1 MRIAVGFATSGR
13 SEILSQAVNCALT
26 QSLSPTRVIIC
37 YTKPSDV
44 TGLSA
49 NSTVILQESAPG
61 LPKQRNVIL
70 TAAEDC
76 DVIVFFDD
84 DFLAAP
90 RYLQAVRDAFVT
102 DPQIVAATGLPIAD
116 DAKGPGLSVAQ
127 GLALIAGDRAAP
139 TSRFEPAPHA
149 YGCNMAIRL
158 GVARAHALRFDERLP
173 LYAWSEDIDFTHR
186 IKLYGRIVKLH
197 GARGVHLGAK
207 TARASGRRLGYSQV
221 ANPIY
226 LRAKGS
232 YSWRRA
238 LGSVGRNVAANGLG
252 AVWSEPWIDRRGR
265 LLGNALAFVDL
276 VRGRLSPERVL
287 DV

>member
-1 MRIAVGFATSGR
+1 MRIAVGFATCGR
-13 SEILSQAVNCALT
+13 ADVLREAVACAWSQSVTPNK
-26 QSLSPTRVIIC
+26 VIVC

-44 TGLSA
+44 DGIAAGGLV
-49 NSTVILQESAPG
+49 TLLESAPG
-61 LPKQRNVIL
+61 LPKQRNAIL
-70 TAAEDC
+70 DAAGDA
-76 DVIVFFDD
+76 DLLVFFDD

-90 RYLQAVRDAFVT
+90 LYLEAVRDAFAA
-102 DPQIVAATGLPIAD
+102 DPAIVAATGLPIAD
-116 DAKGPGLSVAQ
+116 DAKGPGLSVAA
-127 GLALIAGDRAAP
+127 GLALIAADPAPRA
-139 TSRFEPAPHA
+139 TLEPAPHA

-158 GVARAHALRFDERLP
+158 ATVRDHALRFDERLP
-173 LYAWSEDIDFTHR
+173 LYAWSEDIDFAHR

-276 VRGRLSPERVL
+276 VRGRLAPERVL

>member
-13 SEILSQAVNCALT
+13 SEVLSHAVECALA
-26 QSLSPTRVIIC
+26 QSLSPNKVIIC

-49 NSTVILQESAPG
+49 NDAVTLLQGTPG

-70 TAAEDC
+70 DTAGDC

-90 RYLQAVRDAFVT
+90 RYLEAVRDAFAT
-102 DPQIVAATGLPIAD
+102 DLQIVAATGLPIAD

-139 TSRFEPAPHA
+139 TAHLEPAPHA
-149 YGCNMAIRL
+149 YGCNMAISL
-158 GVARAHALRFDERLP
+158 SVVRAHALRFDERLP
-173 LYAWSEDIDFTHR
+173 LYAWSEDIDFAHR
-186 IKLYGRIVKLH
+186 IKRYGRIVKLH

-207 TARASGRRLGYSQV
+207 TARSSGRRLGYSQV

-276 VRGRLSPERVL
+276 MRGRLSPERVL

>member
-13 SEILSQAVNCALT
+13 AEILREAVACALA
-26 QSLSPTRVIIC
+26 QSIPVEKVIIC

-44 TGLSA
+44 SLVSESGNVTL
-49 NSTVILQESAPG
+49 LQGAPG
-61 LPKQRNVIL
+61 LPRQRNVIL
-70 TAAEDC
+70 DAAGDC

-90 RYLQAVRDAFVT
+90 GYLAAVCCAFAADA
-102 DPQIVAATGLPIAD
+102 QIVAATGLPIAD
-116 DAKGPGLSVAQ
+116 DARGPGLSVAR
-127 GLALIAGDRAAP
+127 GLALIAGDAAP
-139 TSRFEPAPHA
+139 PTAQMEPAPHA

-158 GVARAHALRFDERLP
+158 SVARAHALRFDERLP

-186 IKLYGRIVKLH
+186 IKRFGRIVKLH

-207 TARASGRRLGYSQV
+207 SGRASGRRLGYSQV

-238 LGSVGRNVAANGLG
+238 LGSVGRNVAANGVG

-276 VRGRLSPERVL
+276 VRGRLAPERVL

>member
-1 MRIAVGFATSGR
+1 MLLHAV
-13 SEILSQAVNCALT
+13 ECARL
-26 QSLSPTRVIIC
+26 QSHAPEKVIIC

-44 TGLSA
+44 SGLSA
-49 NSTVILQESAPG
+49 NDAVILVQSVPG

-70 TAAEDC
+70 DVAADC
-76 DVIVFFDD
+76 DAIVFFDD

-90 RYLQAVRDAFVT
+90 RYLAAVRDAFAA

-116 DAKGPGLSVAQ
+116 DAKGPGLSVAE
-127 GLALIAGDRAAP
+127 GLALIAGDGAAERA
-139 TSRFEPAPHA
+139 SLEPAPHA
-149 YGCNMAIRL
+149 YGCNMALRL
-158 GVARAHALRFDERLP
+158 SVVRAHALRFDERLP
-173 LYAWSEDIDFTHR
+173 LYAWSEDIDFAHR
-186 IKLYGRIVKLH
+186 IRRYGSIVKLH

-207 TARASGRRLGYSQV
+207 TARSPGRRLGYSQV

-238 LGSVGRNVAANGLG
+238 LGSVGRNVAANGVG
-252 AVWSEPWIDRRGR
+252 ALWSEPWIDRRGR
-265 LLGNALAFVDL
+265 LLGNALAFLDL
-276 VRGRLSPERVL
+276 ARGRLAPERAL

>member
-13 SEILSQAVNCALT
+13 SEVLSHAVECALA
-26 QSLSPTRVIIC
+26 QSLSLNKVIIC

-44 TGLSA
+44 IGLSA
-49 NSTVILQESAPG
+49 NDAVTLLQGAPG

-70 TAAEDC
+70 DAAEDC

-90 RYLQAVRDAFVT
+90 RYLEAVRDAFAT

-127 GLALIAGDRAAP
+127 GMALIAGDRAAP
-139 TSRFEPAPHA
+139 TGQLEPAPHA

-158 GVARAHALRFDERLP
+158 SVVRTHALRFDERLP
-173 LYAWSEDIDFTHR
+173 LYAWSEDVDFAHR
-186 IKLYGRIVKLH
+186 IKRYGHIVKMH

-207 TARASGRRLGYSQV
+207 SGRASGRRLGYSQV

-238 LGSVGRNVAANGLG
+238 LGSVGRNVAANGVG
-252 AVWSEPWIDRRGR
+252 ALWSEPWIDRRGR

>member
-13 SEILSQAVNCALT
+13 AEVLRHAVNCVFA
-26 QSLSPTRVIIC
+26 QSLAPDKVIVC

-44 TGLSA
+44 TGLSD
-49 NSTVILQESAPG
+49 NQSVILLENAPG
-61 LPKQRNVIL
+61 LPKQRNVIVD
-70 TAAEDC
+70 AAADC
-76 DVIVFFDD
+76 DIVVFFDD

-90 RYLQAVRDAFVT
+90 RYLEAVRDAFAA
-102 DPQIVAATGLPIAD
+102 DPQIVASTGLPIAD

-127 GLALIAGDRAAP
+127 GTALIAADPASP
-139 TSRFEPAPHA
+139 TAQSEPAPHA

-158 GVARAHALRFDERLP
+158 STVRDHDLRFDERLP
-173 LYAWSEDIDFTHR
+173 LYAWSEDIDFAHR
-186 IKLYGRIVKLH
+186 IKRFGRIVKLH

-238 LGSVGRNVAANGLG
+238 LGSVGRNVAANGVG

-265 LLGNALAFVDL
+265 LLGNALAFIDL
-276 VRGRLSPERVL
+276 VRGRLAPERVL

>member
-13 SEILSQAVNCALT
+13 GEVLRHAVDCALT
-26 QSLSPTRVIIC
+26 QSLPPDKVIIC

-49 NSTVILQESAPG
+49 NDTVTLHESAPG
-61 LPKQRNVIL
+61 LPKQRNVVL
-70 TAAEDC
+70 DSAADC
-76 DVIVFFDD
+76 DLIVFFDD

-90 RYLQAVRDAFVT
+90 RYLEAVRDAFAA
-102 DPQIVAATGLPIAD
+102 DPTIVASTGLPIAD

-127 GLALIAGDRAAP
+127 GLALIAADSMPPSTHA
-139 TSRFEPAPHA
+139 EPAPHA

-158 GVARAHALRFDERLP
+158 STVRAHALRFDERLP
-173 LYAWSEDIDFTHR
+173 LYAWSEDIDFAHR
-186 IKLYGRIVKLH
+186 IKRHGRIVKLH

-207 TARASGRRLGYSQV
+207 TARSSGRRLGYSQV

-238 LGSVGRNVAANGLG
+238 LGSVGRNVAANGVG
-252 AVWSEPWIDRRGR
+252 ALWSEPWIDRRGR

-276 VRGRLSPERVL
+276 MRGRLAPERVL

>member
-1 MRIAVGFATSGR
+1 MLRCAVECA
-13 SEILSQAVNCALT
+13 ISQSVTPN
-26 QSLSPTRVIIC
+26 RVIIC

-44 TGLSA
+44 SGLSA
-49 NSTVILQESAPG
+49 SDTVILLQGAPG

-70 TAAEDC
+70 DAAADC

-84 DFLAAP
+84 DFLASP
-90 RYLQAVRDAFVT
+90 HYLEAVRDAFAT
-102 DPQIVAATGLPIAD
+102 DRDIVAATGLPIAD

-127 GLALIAGDRAAP
+127 GLALIAGDPAP
-139 TSRFEPAPHA
+139 RSTQHEPAPHA

-158 GVARAHALRFDERLP
+158 ATVRAHALRFDERLP
-173 LYAWSEDIDFTHR
+173 LYAWSEDIDFAHR
-186 IKLYGRIVKLH
+186 IKLHGRIVKLH

-207 TARASGRRLGYSQV
+207 AGRASGRRLGYSQV

-238 LGSVGRNVAANGLG
+238 LGSVGRNVAANGVG
-252 AVWSEPWIDRRGR
+252 AMWSEPWIDRRGR

-276 VRGRLSPERVL
+276 VRGRLAPERVL

>member
-13 SEILSQAVNCALT
+13 GEVLPHAVNCALT

-44 TGLSA
+44 SFLPQ
-49 NSTVILQESAPG
+49 NDLVILLQGAPG

-70 TAAEDC
+70 DAAGDC

-84 DFLAAP
+84 DFLASP
-90 RYLQAVRDAFVT
+90 HYLAAVHEALT
-102 DPQIVAATGLPIAD
+102 ADPQIVAATGLPIAD

-127 GLALIAGDRAAP
+127 GLAFIEGDGAAH
-139 TSRFEPAPHA
+139 SAHREPAPHA

-158 GVARAHALRFDERLP
+158 SAVREHALRFDERLP
-173 LYAWSEDIDFTHR
+173 LYAWSEDIDFAHR
-186 IKLYGRIVKLH
+186 IKRFGRIVKLH

-238 LGSVGRNVAANGLG
+238 LGSVGRNVAANGVG